1 VSIERPERVTISDI
15 ARRLEI
21 SKASVSYALNGRPG
35 VSAETRRRVLAL
47 AEEIGFHASS
57 AAVALSAS
65 RSGTIG
71 IVIARDPK
79 VITAEGFYMRTLF
92 GVEQYLNDADGSLL
106 LRLTGENGE
115 DQEVY
120 RRWARQGRVDG
131 FILYDEHDDDPRIPL
146 LESMGIPCVMVT
158 SRDLDDHIGRL
169 ITPELETVT
178 VLLDHLNGLNHK
190 RIGHVSGPMSY
201 IHERVRADLLQR
213 EGKRRRMR
221 MRHVEGTYEYESGAE
236 RTDELLG
243 LAPQS
248 RPTALIVSND
258 IMATAA
264 LRTAIDRGIRV
275 PEDLSII
282 AWDDSVLCDVA
293 RPRLTAMDH
302 GLMEKARL
310 ATDLLFQLIEGGDDP
325 HRISPVGT
333 LLVRDSTGPA
343 PRSARR
349 TGDVA
354 GERRGDDVTPSR
366 AT

>member
-1 VSIERPERVTISDI
+1 MSIERPERVTIRDI
-15 ARRLEI
+15 ARRLQL

-35 VSAETRRRVLAL
+35 VSAETRRRVLDL

-92 GVEQYLNDADGSLL
+92 GVEQYLNEADGSLL

-115 DQEVY
+115 DMDVY

-131 FILYDEHDDDPRIPL
+131 FLLYDEHDDDPRIPL
-146 LESMGIPCVMVT
+146 LESMGMPCVMVT
-158 SRDLDDHIGRL
+158 SRDLDDTIGRL
-169 ITPELETVT
+169 ITPELDTVT
-178 VLLDHLNGLNHK
+178 VLLDHLHTLGHK
-190 RIGHVSGPMSY
+190 RVAHVSGPMSY
-201 IHERVRADLLQR
+201 IHERVRADLLAS
-213 EGKRRRMR
+213 EGKRRGMR
-221 MRHVEGTYEYESGAE
+221 MKHVEGTYEYDSGAG
-236 RTDELLG
+236 RTEQLLS
-243 LAPQS
+243 LAQRL
-248 RPTALIVSND
+248 RPTALIVGND

-264 LRTAIDRGIRV
+264 LRMAIDLGVDV
-275 PEDLSII
+275 PRDLSVI

-310 ATDLLFQLIEGGDDP
+310 ATDLLFQLIEGGGDP
-325 HRISPVGT
+325 HRVSPVGT
-333 LLVRDSTGPA
+333 LLIRDSTGSA
-343 PRSARR
+343 PR
-349 TGDVA
+349 
-354 GERRGDDVTPSR
+354 
-366 AT
+366 